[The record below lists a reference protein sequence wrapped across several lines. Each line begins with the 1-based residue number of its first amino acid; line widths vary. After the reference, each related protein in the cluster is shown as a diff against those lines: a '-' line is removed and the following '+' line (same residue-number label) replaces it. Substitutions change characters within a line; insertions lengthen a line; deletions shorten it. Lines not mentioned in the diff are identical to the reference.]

1 VALICSGAGIMLLL
15 NCCICFTVN
24 SVKQNRRSH
33 RNSSIIRR
41 SRQRRSVHFSTTLVV
56 PNKSANSR
64 HSQEIET
71 TEFGRNIQQAALT
84 QAAPI
89 QAAPVQAAPVQA
101 APNQRAQKKT
111 RHLQDIEMADLT
123 RNIPPPPN
131 YPAPVLPMNKQRRS
145 VPLKPIAF
153 PDFAPPLTPTTSRW
167 PSLRSL
173 TTRRAPPVPDIH
185 SSTLPRQN
193 QSVRIPCRP
202 APPPPQ
208 STKTCMQRQAMPIVQ
223 SATLP
228 RQNQSANTPCMQA
241 VQSGTLPRQ
250 IQSAN
255 TPCMQAVQS
264 ATLPRQN
271 QSVKTPCMQG
281 QAVPIDQNSA
291 FPRIAGKRSRND
303 DLAKN
308 PLFQKCLL
316 KNSN

>member
-1 VALICSGAGIMLLL
+1 
-15 NCCICFTVN
+15 
-24 SVKQNRRSH
+24 
-33 RNSSIIRR
+33 
-41 SRQRRSVHFSTTLVV
+41 
-56 PNKSANSR
+56 
-64 HSQEIET
+64 
-71 TEFGRNIQQAALT
+71 
-84 QAAPI
+84 
-89 QAAPVQAAPVQA
+89 
-101 APNQRAQKKT
+101 
-111 RHLQDIEMADLT
+111 
-123 RNIPPPPN
+123 
-131 YPAPVLPMNKQRRS
+131 
-145 VPLKPIAF
+145 
-153 PDFAPPLTPTTSRW
+153 
-167 PSLRSL
+167 
-173 TTRRAPPVPDIH
+173 
-185 SSTLPRQN
+185 
-193 QSVRIPCRP
+193 
-202 APPPPQ
+202 
-208 STKTCMQRQAMPIVQ
+208 MQRQAMPIVQ